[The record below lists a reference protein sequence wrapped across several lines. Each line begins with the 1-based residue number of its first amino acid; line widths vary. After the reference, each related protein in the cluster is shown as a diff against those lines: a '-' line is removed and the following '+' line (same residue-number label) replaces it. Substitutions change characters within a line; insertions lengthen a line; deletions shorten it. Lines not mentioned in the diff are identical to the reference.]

1 MYSWYWA
8 HMLQLLKPAGPRAC
22 ALQQEKQAQREAH
35 TSQLEKKTHTA
46 MKTQHS
52 QKQINK

>member
-8 HMLQLLKPAGPRAC
+8 HVLQPLKPVGPRAC
-22 ALQQEKQAQREAH
+22 ALQQEKQAQWEAH
-35 TSQLEKKTHTA
+35 TPQLEKKTHTA